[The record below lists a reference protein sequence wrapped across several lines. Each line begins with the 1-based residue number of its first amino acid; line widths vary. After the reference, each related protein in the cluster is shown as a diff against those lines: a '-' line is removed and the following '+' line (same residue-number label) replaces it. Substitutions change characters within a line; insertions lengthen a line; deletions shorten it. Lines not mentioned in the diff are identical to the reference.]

1 MDRVRDDLEV
11 STELRGTVFEFTS
24 HERTTRK
31 SSVVPSRKDTIV
43 EIARTD
49 GHVGQE

>member
-11 STELRGTVFEFTS
+11 STELRGTVFELTS

-31 SSVVPSRKDTIV
+31 SSIVPSRKDTIV